1 MNLLIDLAP
10 KEIKINNKTY
20 KINSDFRVCILFEMM
35 LNDNEVPQD
44 LIPLQAL
51 QLFYPV
57 LPEPE
62 DYIEAINKILWF
74 YSGGKENK
82 EVGNQSSKKSNYEAI
97 YDFNF
102 DDEYIYSAFLSTYG
116 IDLQDIKYLH
126 WWKFKA
132 LFKGLPE
139 ETKIMQIIK
148 YRSIDLSSIKDKDE
162 KEFYKKMKKIYKLPT
177 NKNEKDKINEIEEAL
192 LNGGDLSKI
201 K

>member
-97 YDFNF
+97 YDFDF